1 MALDDG
7 LVGAHTAGHIVGLD
21 GQDLLQR
28 VARAVGLERPDFHF
42 AEALAAE
49 LRLAAERLLRDKGVR
64 AGGTGMDLIVDQM
77 VQLEEVN
84 VADRDLVVKALAGAA
99 VVQPALALGIEAGKL
114 KRFGNI
120 LIGRAVE
127 DGRGDLPAERLGGV
141 AEMDLEHLADVH
153 TGRNAEGV
161 QNDVERG
168 AVGQEG
174 HILLRQNAGD
184 DALVAVAACHLVAG
198 LDLAALRDV
207 NAHDHVHAGA
217 EVVAV
222 LAGEHLGVDHDA
234 ALAVRHLEG
243 GIAHLA
249 RLLAEDR
256 AQQALLR
263 GQIGLA
269 LGRDLADQNIAGVNL
284 RADADDTALVEVL
297 ESVLADVGNVARDLL
312 GAELGVAG
320 VELILLEVD
329 GGIQVLADKALVE
342 EHRVLV
348 VVALPRHEA
357 DEDVAS
363 ERQLALIGGRAVR
376 QHGGVDGLAVF
387 IDILAVHALAD
398 VDDRVLVDA
407 GSVVGAQELGE
418 LVFLRLA
425 VVVSHG
431 DGAGVHLGHDAVAL
445 GEDGDLGVHADLVLH
460 TGTDDGS
467 LGSEQRNGLTL
478 HIRAHQG
485 TVRVVVRQERDHRG
499 RDGDHHARG
508 NVDVVNAVAVDLDDL
523 VAVAAGDTRVDKAA
537 VLIDRLGRL
546 TDDELILNVGGHVG
560 DLVGDMA
567 RRVIDSAEGR
577 LDEAV
582 FVDAGVGRE
591 VGDQADVRTFGGLD
605 GAHTAVVAVVDVADL
620 HVRALT
626 AKAAGAERG
635 KTALVRQLGERVRL
649 IHELGQRAGAEELL
663 DGRGDRTDVDE
674 ALRRHDVEI
683 LNGHALADHTLH
695 AGKAD
700 AELVLQQLA
709 HAAQAAVAEMVD
721 IVLRDDAVRQRVHV
735 VDGGENIVRKDVLGR
750 ETVGVVA
757 DGFLELLAL
766 VLRQQLLEH
775 ALAHALLDTALGDG
789 VEVHEAGEVDHVVR
803 EDAQRLAVEVERHV
817 VDADGVKL
825 AGLVAGHDMA
835 GVEEDLA
842 RARVGDGIGEL
853 LAVDAGPQGE
863 LLIELVAADHG
874 QIIAARIEEEVLDQ
888 ALAGLDRGW
897 LARTELAVDLQHG
910 LLIGLAGVLLQ
921 RDLDAVVVAEEVEDS
936 GVGLEVG
943 VLLSLT
949 ADGADQLGDGDLA
962 VLVDA
967 DPEHLV
973 GVGLILQPRAA
984 VGDHGAGE

>member
-1 MALDDG
+1 M
-7 LVGAHTAGHIVGLD
+7 
-21 GQDLLQR
+21 
-28 VARAVGLERPDFHF
+28 
-42 AEALAAE
+42 
-49 LRLAAERLLRDKGVR
+49 
-64 AGGTGMDLIVDQM
+64 
-77 VQLEEVN
+77 
-84 VADRDLVVKALAGAA
+84 
-99 VVQPALALGIEAGKL
+99 
-114 KRFGNI
+114 
-120 LIGRAVE
+120 
-127 DGRGDLPAERLGGV
+127 
-141 AEMDLEHLADVH
+141 
-153 TGRNAEGV
+153 
-161 QNDVERG
+161 
-168 AVGQEG
+168 
-174 HILLRQNAGD
+174 
-184 DALVAVAACHLVAG
+184 
-198 LDLAALRDV
+198 
-207 NAHDHVHAGA
+207 
-217 EVVAV
+217 
-222 LAGEHLGVDHDA
+222 
-234 ALAVRHLEG
+234 
-243 GIAHLA
+243 
-249 RLLAEDR
+249 
-256 AQQALLR
+256 
-263 GQIGLA
+263 
-269 LGRDLADQNIAGVNL
+269 
-284 RADADDTALVEVL
+284 
-297 ESVLADVGNVARDLL
+297 
-312 GAELGVAG
+312 
-320 VELILLEVD
+320 D

-626 AKAAGAERG
+626 GKAAGAERG

-683 LNGHALADHTLH
+683 LNGHALADHALH